1 MTSIAL
7 INDEASPHDSADER
21 RELFASLVERVKRG
35 DTPAF
40 EQIMTF
46 TERSVMRTAWRM
58 LGTREDARDASQ
70 ETFLRA
76 YKYLHRFDPRQDFSA
91 WLYRI
96 TINVCLDIRRKQE
109 RRNERFAS
117 LEAGVLEDVRH
128 GHDEE
133 EAAIRRQH
141 EAILLQALETLT
153 TKERAAIVLR
163 DFENLPT
170 EEVARILGSRPATV
184 RSQISAARQ
193 KIKTYCDCFLRRTG
207 RKTLTSREGIFKRRR

>member
-7 INDEASPHDSADER
+7 INDDASPHDPADGR

-40 EQIMTF
+40 EQIMTL
-46 TERSVMRTAWRM
+46 TERGVMRTAWRM

-76 YKYLHRFDPRQDFSA
+76 YKYLHRFDSRQDFSA

-117 LEAGVLEDVRH
+117 LDDADALEDMHH
-128 GHDEE
+128 GHNEE

-193 KIKTYCDCFLRRTG
+193 KIKTYCDCFLRRTE
-207 RKTLTSREGIFKRRR
+207 RNRTSREEIKRRR